1 MPITVHAGSAGAPS
15 VAGRY
20 RDRARQVP
28 RTGPEEH
35 ADGRLLGLHGV
46 QSEVSCS
53 PQQPAGPDDWPGDAF
68 KGRRI
73 TRSARVWACN
83 SRFLHSFRL
92 CSNHHRYALFSVC
105 ACVGELR
112 YFIQLSIHPRYW
124 KFCRGTEINPPAHDS
139 FPFRRHLF
147 LRPDRAVEAEKGGE
161 HIYIYIEVEE
171 FGAWRNKWRAGMRPG
186 ATAGFYWS
194 GFLEAD
200 SRDLLLLLSACGQ
213 NLNQELPPALTAL
226 HAAGTCLAQLSN
238 PQEPCARQTGTRIS
252 SLNPADAVAEAEP
265 TCCSAHN

>member
-20 RDRARQVP
+20 RDRAEQVP

-83 SRFLHSFRL
+83 SRFLHGFRL

-147 LRPDRAVEAEKGGE
+147 LRPVPWRRRRVGN
-161 HIYIYIEVEE
+161 IYIYIYRGGGIWCMEKQMAGWNE
-171 FGAWRNKWRAGMRPG
+171 AWSHSW
-186 ATAGFYWS
+186 
-194 GFLEAD
+194 
-200 SRDLLLLLSACGQ
+200 LLL
-213 NLNQELPPALTAL
+213 E
-226 HAAGTCLAQLSN
+226 
-238 PQEPCARQTGTRIS
+238 RIS
-252 SLNPADAVAEAEP
+252 GGRFSGSAAPAVRVWTE
-265 TCCSAHN
+265 S